1 MNPVRGERFALDDII
16 YMEVSIMGNKN
27 EATAVAK
34 HTIDDVVV
42 LRGVSL
48 EEQETTV
55 QISRTED
62 VAYVW
67 TNDNTMVTKIR
78 KLMGRA
84 PDQWR
89 LVKISTNAAGEPAGY
104 FFECPKKCVHLV
116 VPRSQEISDEE
127 RERRAAVLKERFA
140 KAKANKQVDK

>member
-1 MNPVRGERFALDDII
+1 
-16 YMEVSIMGNKN
+16 MGNKN

-34 HTIDDVVV
+34 YTVDDMVA
-42 LRGVSL
+42 LKGVSS

-67 TNDNTMVTKIR
+67 TSDNTMVTKIR

-84 PDQWR
+84 PDQWK

-104 FFECPKKCVHLV
+104 FFECPKKCVRLV
-116 VPRSQEISDEE
+116 IPRPKLEISDEE
-127 RERRAAVLKERFA
+127 RERRATVLKERFA
-140 KAKANKQVDK
+140 KAKANK